1 MVDVWVPANRVERKL
16 AWALAEGDLIRYLR
30 LFATAELFQ
39 PLDGGDVEASQGRE
53 LVHHRPD
60 GSTVLPVF
68 TSYEAM
74 QAQVTEPVRAAAVT
88 DFAHLRDTWPD
99 PEWLLA
105 IDPGLPIAAALP
117 LPAVQRGLAGEL
129 SLIDPQLSIQP
140 LADDQWR
147 PWPHTANHAVLE
159 AVSRG
164 DAAEYL
170 DALLSSMVTVAV
182 TRPLDQDAL
191 LGDGFPWRP
200 TELATGPVI
209 EVFTDDREFAAAY
222 PDRQRATVR
231 FQTLLYDWPADAGM
245 SVNPQRVAGMDLAAE
260 AVPMIL
266 RWVREEAR
274 HGLDAH
280 LPGPLLA
287 GMRWARPDHDGYTP
301 AS

>member
-16 AWALAEGDLIRYLR
+16 AWALAEGDLSRYLR

-39 PLDGGDVEASQGRE
+39 PLDGGDEDAAQGRE
-53 LVHHRPD
+53 LVQYRPD
-60 GSTVLPVF
+60 GTTVLPVF

-99 PEWLLA
+99 PSWLLA
-105 IDPGLPIAAALP
+105 IDPGLPIEAALP
-117 LPAVQRGLAGEL
+117 LPAVQRGLDGRL
-129 SLIDPQLSIQP
+129 SLIDPAVTVRP

-159 AVSRG
+159 AVSLG

-182 TRPLDQDAL
+182 ARPVGKDAL
-191 LGDGFPWRP
+191 LGVDFPWQP
-200 TELATGPVI
+200 GGSAGAPEI
-209 EVFTDDREFAAAY
+209 EVFTDEGEFVAAY
-222 PDRQRATVR
+222 PDTPRTTLR
-231 FQTLLYDWPADAGM
+231 FQTLLYDWPAGCAL
-245 SVNPQRVAGMDLAAE
+245 SVNPQRVAGMDLPAE
-260 AVPMIL
+260 AVPLIL

-287 GMRWARPDHDGYTP
+287 GMRWARPGP
-301 AS
+301 